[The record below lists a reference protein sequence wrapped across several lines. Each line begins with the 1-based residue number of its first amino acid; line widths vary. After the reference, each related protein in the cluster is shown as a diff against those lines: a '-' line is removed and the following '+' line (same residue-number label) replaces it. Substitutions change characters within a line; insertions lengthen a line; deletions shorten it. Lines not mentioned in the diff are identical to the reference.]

1 MENPTKNN
9 PLQNAFL
16 QKTASAALTPF
27 SIELLAF
34 LIGAAILVLE
44 ITGSRLLAPEFGSS
58 IFVWTA
64 QIFTV
69 LVALSLGYLWGGR
82 LADSKDGTVEVSRM
96 LLGASLSLSLSLLF
110 SGILLPLSALFGAK
124 IGPFVFSASLF
135 FLPCFFA
142 GALTPLLL
150 RIYVHSFG
158 SVGNDAGKLYA
169 ISTIGSMAGALL
181 SAYLI
186 VPFIGAKAG
195 ILLACAFFA
204 LCAAY
209 LIRKPTSLLVACF
222 LVLVFSSYSLASLT
236 TVLVPSSFSILSEYD
251 SEYFH
256 FRIVQNSTH
265 RALLLDADWHS
276 MSALNGTGIQF
287 EYARQMAQAAELSI
301 SQKEKARIGIIGL
314 GAGTLA
320 SYFSQKNHSV
330 YAYEIDPQ
338 VHEAAKKYFS
348 LPSADN
354 LRVHIGDARESLSKY
369 LAIKYPTKF
378 DVLLVDAFASKYSI
392 PAHLVTKEAFNVYSA
407 AISKN
412 GIIAINI
419 ISAQSSPK
427 SLVFRSISS
436 TMRATFPYQVALAS
450 PASLPNGVQN
460 IVLIG
465 SAQPFPAPFISSLE
479 KNNPVLQ
486 SWGQGEI
493 FTDERSFVDYA
504 MMEVLQ

>member
-1 MENPTKNN
+1 MYTFLMPKKDKVAVVVIPTYNE
-9 PLQNAFL
+9 
-16 QKTASAALTPF
+16 AATIGEMIDYLFANTFP
-27 SIELLAF
+27 SIKDWQMKLL
-34 LIGAAILVLE
+34 IVDD
-44 ITGSRLLAPEFGSS
+44 TSP
-58 IFVWTA
+58 
-64 QIFTV
+64 
-69 LVALSLGYLWGGR
+69 
-82 LADSKDGTVEVSRM
+82 DGTYKVVQQKQGK
-96 LLGASLSLSLSLLF
+96 LKDLHLSLS
-110 SGILLPLSALFGAK
+110 
-124 IGPFVFSASLF
+124 
-135 FLPCFFA
+135 
-142 GALTPLLL
+142 
-150 RIYVHSFG
+150 
-158 SVGNDAGKLYA
+158 
-169 ISTIGSMAGALL
+169 
-181 SAYLI
+181 
-186 VPFIGAKAG
+186 
-195 ILLACAFFA
+195 
-204 LCAAY
+204 
-209 LIRKPTSLLVACF
+209 
-222 LVLVFSSYSLASLT
+222 
-236 TVLVPSSFSILSEYD
+236 
-251 SEYFH
+251 
-256 FRIVQNSTH
+256 
-265 RALLLDADWHS
+265 
-276 MSALNGTGIQF
+276 
-287 EYARQMAQAAELSI
+287 
-301 SQKEKARIGIIGL
+301 KEKARIGIIGL

-369 LAIKYPTKF
+369 LAIKYTTKF

-392 PAHLVTKEAFNVYSA
+392 PAHLVTKEAFNVYSP

-436 TMRATFPYQVALAS
+436 TMRATFPYQVARAS